1 MYDIDKLL
9 QSVSCPSDMNKP
21 IHLFYNPQQENI
33 FYLI

>member
-9 QSVSCPSDMNKP
+9 QSVSCPSAMNKP
-21 IHLFYNPQQENI
+21 IHLFYDLQQENM